1 MDYGRNA
8 NMLIYEKYGVKY
20 QSYEPTDIVSS
31 KDKAVLE
38 HFEKMAQK
46 HNMSV
51 PEYIEKRMK

>member
-31 KDKAVLE
+31 KIKL
-38 HFEKMAQK
+38 FLNTLKNGSK
-46 HNMSV
+46 T
-51 PEYIEKRMK
+51 